1 MEAIH
6 RRKEL
11 KMIYS
16 NYVKRLLS
24 ICLSS
29 VGLVLASPIM
39 LITAILIRIKLGS
52 PVIFSQERP
61 GYKEKIFRLYK
72 FRSMTDARDES
83 GELLPDKERQTRFG
97 RILRKTSIDELPGMW
112 NILKGDMAFI
122 GPRPLLKEYLQVYT
136 PEQHKRHNV
145 RPGMANISAIK
156 GRNKLDW
163 EERLKLDVWYAE
175 NISFLL
181 DLKIFFQTIKV
192 VLLREGA
199 PDANDSTR
207 GRLDVAVTGKK
218 LKGE

>member
-1 MEAIH
+1 
-6 RRKEL
+6 
-11 KMIYS
+11 MIYS
-16 NYVKRLLS
+16 KYIKRLFSLCIS
-24 ICLSS
+24 FI
-29 VGLVLASPIM
+29 GLIVASPIM
-39 LITAILIRIKLGS
+39 LVTAVLIRIKLGS

-61 GYKEKIFRLYK
+61 GYNEKIFKLYK
-72 FRSMTDARDES
+72 FRSMTNARDEM
-83 GELLPDKERQTRFG
+83 GELLPDEERQTKFG
-97 RILRKTSIDELPGMW
+97 RFLRKTSLDELPGLI

-163 EERLKLDVWYAE
+163 EERLKLDSWYAE
-175 NISFLL
+175 NISFGL

-199 PDANDSTR
+199 PDANDSNR

-218 LKGE
+218 LKGNK

>member
-1 MEAIH
+1 
-6 RRKEL
+6 
-11 KMIYS
+11 MIYS

>member
-1 MEAIH
+1 
-6 RRKEL
+6 
-11 KMIYS
+11 MIYS
-16 NYVKRLLS
+16 RYFKRFLS
-24 ICLSS
+24 LCLST
-29 VGLVLASPIM
+29 VGLVIASPIM
-39 LITAILIRIKLGS
+39 LVTAILIRIKLGS

-61 GYKEKIFRLYK
+61 GYKEKIFKLYK
-72 FRSMTDARDES
+72 FRSMTDARDEN
-83 GELLPDKERQTRFG
+83 GELLPDEERQTKFG
-97 RILRKTSIDELPGMW
+97 RILRRTSLDELPSLI
-112 NILKGDMAFI
+112 NIFKGDMAFI

-163 EERLKLDVWYAE
+163 EERLKLDIWYAE

-218 LKGE
+218 LKG